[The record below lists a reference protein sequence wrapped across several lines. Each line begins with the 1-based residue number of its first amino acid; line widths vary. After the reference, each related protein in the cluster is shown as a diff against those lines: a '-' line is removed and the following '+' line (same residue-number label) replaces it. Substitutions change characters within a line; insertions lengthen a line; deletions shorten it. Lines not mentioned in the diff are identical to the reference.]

1 MPKKKKTRRARGSG
15 SIFFHEARQRWVGR
29 VRVGTKPN
37 GKPLYR
43 ECWGATQGEVVKRM
57 AAAQPPGPDTTVRQW
72 AERWLTTLTNRVQTA
87 VSYRDRLLH
96 ILPVLGGLRVAAVT
110 SADVEQLAANLL
122 KTHAKSTVA
131 AVLNVANT
139 MFRAAVRARLI
150 PTNPVADARRPR
162 VPRVRREVYTP
173 ADLAR
178 VVAAWEWYAGAGP
191 AALMAATGCRQG
203 EVIGLD
209 VQDFDPEA
217 GTLSISRTY
226 ISSLGTV
233 GPPKSENGVR
243 VIRVPALA
251 LPVLVAAAGKRKSG
265 VLFPT
270 SSGRRMRPTTVDR
283 GVRCVLRDLG
293 LEVRGSHSLRHS
305 VASALVA
312 AAVPIADVA
321 KFLGDTVATIVKTY
335 LHPAG
340 TDVAAAMERLLG
352 GGK

>member
-1 MPKKKKTRRARGSG
+1 MARKKTRRARGTG
-15 SIFFHEARQRWVGR
+15 SIFFHKGRQKWVGR

-37 GKPLYR
+37 GKPLSR
-43 ECWGATQGEVVKRM
+43 ECWAKTQAEVVRKM
-57 AAAQPPGPDTTVRQW
+57 ATAAPPGPDTTVHEW
-72 AERWLTTLTNRVQTA
+72 AERWLLTLTNREQTA
-87 VSYRDRLLH
+87 ISYRDRLLH
-96 ILPVLGGLRVAAVT
+96 VLPVLGGLRVAAVT
-110 SADVEQLAANLL
+110 SADVEQLAARLL
-122 KTHAKSTVA
+122 KTHAKSTTA
-131 AVLNVANT
+131 GVLNVCNT

-162 VPRVRREVYTP
+162 VPRVRRDVYTP

-209 VQDFDPEA
+209 VGDFDPAA

-251 LPVLVAAAGKRKSG
+251 LPVLVAAVGRRKAG

-305 VASALVA
+305 VASALIA

-321 KFLGDTVATIVKTY
+321 RFLGDSPMTIIRTYVHATNV
-335 LHPAG
+335 
-340 TDVAAAMERLLG
+340 DVAAAMERLLG
-352 GGK
+352 G